1 MSVYKPSKYSKEEI
15 KMIKLKLTA
24 LLTSLLLLSISVFAS
39 QDISAKT
46 EIQISLE
53 NKQIGKGTVFYGETN
68 LPDGTKLGINLEK
81 DGMLCGQDF
90 KIFVSSGEFCSGAF
104 TSHGYPLSGTYNVGL
119 FTVFNKLWQTKDIL
133 ILLENYDSENISTD
147 GFGWKKLEINQTIT
161 LLATNSSEQQQYIK
175 KKTDEIVEMEFYL
188 QELESFRIDLM
199 AIKTLQQFNEMI
211 RDWNIRLD
219 STRKE
224 FDSQFGE
231 TMGEYKGYCP
241 QAHLYIGIGYGILAS
256 QTWLAK
262 KSFLEGRKP
271 KTKMIQSNIEVE
283 EYIKTARH
291 HLQTCMDEM

>member
-1 MSVYKPSKYSKEEI
+1 MLCI
-15 KMIKLKLTA
+15 
-24 LLTSLLLLSISVFAS
+24 LLLLSSSVFAG
-39 QDISAKT
+39 QDGSGKI
-46 EIQISLE
+46 ELQISLK

-81 DGMLCGQDF
+81 NGRNCGQDF
-90 KIFVSSGEFCSGAF
+90 KIFVSGGEFNSAPF
-104 TSHGYPLSGTYNVGL
+104 TSHGYPLSGTYNVEL
-119 FTVFNKLWQTKDIL
+119 FTVFNKLWQTKSIL
-133 ILLENYDSENISTD
+133 VLLGNYDSENITV
-147 GFGWKKLEINQTIT
+147 GEIGWKKLAINQTINFLT
-161 LLATNSSEQQQYIK
+161 PGGAEQQQYIK

-188 QELESFRIDLM
+188 QELETFRIDLM

-219 STRKE
+219 STREE

-241 QAHLYIGIGYGILAS
+241 QAHLYIGIGYGTLAS

-291 HLQTCMDEM
+291 HLQACMDNLK

>member
-1 MSVYKPSKYSKEEI
+1 MFG
-15 KMIKLKLTA
+15 KLRSIISLA
-24 LLTSLLLLSISVFAS
+24 ILLLLSISVFAS
-39 QDISAKT
+39 QDIPNKT
-46 EIQISLE
+46 EIQISLK

-81 DGMLCGQDF
+81 NGNSCGQDF
-90 KIFVSSGEFCSGAF
+90 NIFISSREFNSAPF
-104 TSHGYPLSGTYNVGL
+104 TSHGYPLSGTYSVEL
-119 FTVFNKLWQTKDIL
+119 FTVFNKLWQTKSIL
-133 ILLENYDSENISTD
+133 VLLESYDSENIST
-147 GFGWKKLEINQTIT
+147 GRFGWKEFKINQTIT
-161 LLATNSSEQQQYIK
+161 LLATNSLEQQQYIK

-188 QELESFRIDLM
+188 RELEGFRLELM
-199 AIKTLQQFNEMI
+199 ATKTLQQFNEMI

-219 STRKE
+219 STREE

-231 TMGEYKGYCP
+231 TMDDYKGYCP
-241 QAHLYIGIGYGILAS
+241 QAHLYIGIGYGTLSS

-291 HLQTCMDEM
+291 HLQTCTDKINN